1 MAHPVAVRTHA
12 HTQTQQANFIIAP
25 MLLAGGDAQLHS
37 FHSHFLVHIR
47 VLRHSGGSDSEACT
61 VTALQQHTSQHTRH
75 TKCTYLNERVIV
87 QPLVV
92 VSISRLCGL
101 LLLLRLR
108 LFTPCYVRHFVCCQT
123 TANVGVFGATVI

>member
-47 VLRHSGGSDSEACT
+47 VLWHSGGSA
-61 VTALQQHTSQHTRH
+61 VKHALPQLCNNTLPSTHAILNVRTLTS
-75 TKCTYLNERVIV
+75 
-87 QPLVV
+87 
-92 VSISRLCGL
+92 G
-101 LLLLRLR
+101 
-108 LFTPCYVRHFVCCQT
+108 
-123 TANVGVFGATVI
+123 